1 MWYVFL
7 VALNIHHFKRAA
19 EIPPLLC
26 SNWDFVQTID
36 FLTTSTFPLRMP
48 IYRSELADPVV
59 AFCPHRFLI
68 CSSWQ
73 AERKR
78 QRVLQISAQTTKIK
92 GSGSVRPS
100 DASVNS
106 IPEESTVAKSSAFPH
121 SEETQA
127 ISPKMVKHRS
137 IAFPA

>member
-1 MWYVFL
+1 
-7 VALNIHHFKRAA
+7 
-19 EIPPLLC
+19 
-26 SNWDFVQTID
+26 
-36 FLTTSTFPLRMP
+36 MP